1 MPWDSVIDIK
11 DGVMT
16 VTITEKQTGEVQSIR
31 TRQGAPML
39 EVKEKLRDLVL
50 IDRENKGKAV
60 RKKGEAAFEDFDDF
74 LKEKTK

>member
-1 MPWDSVIDIK
+1 MPWDSDIQVK
-11 DGVMT
+11 DGVMK
-16 VTITEKQTGEVQSIR
+16 VTITEKNTQETHTIL

-50 IDRENKGKAV
+50 VDRENKGKAG
-60 RKKGEAAFEDFDDF
+60 KKKTEGAFEDFDAF